1 METLYTV
8 RHGAML
14 LWLGLAVPTAW
25 ASNDCDAP
33 LSRWQTREAVREM
46 AVAQG
51 WQIQRLKIDD
61 GCYEIRGKDA
71 EGRGFKAKLDP
82 ETLKVLKMKPAE
94 RSHSRD
100 RDGEGTARPARP
112 LVPHNAAPAASSSPQ
127 TSTP

>member
-1 METLYTV
+1 METLYTL

-51 WQIQRLKIDD
+51 WEIQRLKIDD

-71 EGRGFKAKLDP
+71 E
-82 ETLKVLKMKPAE
+82 
-94 RSHSRD
+94 D
-100 RDGEGTARPARP
+100 RKS
-112 LVPHNAAPAASSSPQ
+112 VV
-127 TSTP
+127 